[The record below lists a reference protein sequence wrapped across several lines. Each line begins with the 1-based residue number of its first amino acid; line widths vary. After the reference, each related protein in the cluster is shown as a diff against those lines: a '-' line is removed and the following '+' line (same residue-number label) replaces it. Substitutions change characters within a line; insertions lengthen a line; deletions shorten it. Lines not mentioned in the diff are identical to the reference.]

1 MNEPDLI
8 TGIKNGDV
16 QCFEELFIKY
26 YSHFNQFIFGLV
38 KDEWISEDITQ
49 NTFIIGRN
57 YKAIYRFTLICM

>member
-38 KDEWISEDITQ
+38 KDEWISQ
-49 NTFIIGRN
+49 SVGQ
-57 YKAIYRFTLICM
+57 

>member
-26 YSHFNQFIFGLV
+26 YSHFNQFIFRVG
-38 KDEWISEDITQ
+38 E
-49 NTFIIGRN
+49 GRMD
-57 YKAIYRFTLICM
+57 F

>member
-26 YSHFNQFIFGLV
+26 YSHTKQFIDSLLFV
-38 KDEWISEDITQ
+38 C
-49 NTFIIGRN
+49 N
-57 YKAIYRFTLICM
+57 C